1 MNFWKLIIKYFSMFY
16 SQWYGT
22 ESVNC
27 LTTFS
32 IFIILKKN
40 IVRFSD
46 FTNLYLYAG
55 FYMLYLLQKIFCIA
69 GYMLD
74 IICYIFRKKSSGY
87 MLLCS
92 TGGCFAQDNFLL
104 FTVQPNIWRI
114 WNETI
119 CWCTF
124 YPWMDLINAGRWYK
138 IIESASRSFVLIS
151 ISSQMHS

>member
-74 IICYIFRKKSSGY
+74 IICYIFRKKIFWIY
-87 MLLCS
+87 AAMFHWWLLCPEQFS
-92 TGGCFAQDNFLL
+92 FIHRPTKYMADFMHLYK
-104 FTVQPNIWRI
+104 VQPNLRQII
-114 WNETI
+114 YI
-119 CWCTF
+119 C
-124 YPWMDLINAGRWYK
+124 INGIYTY
-138 IIESASRSFVLIS
+138 I
-151 ISSQMHS
+151 